1 MIENLLSKNLK
12 KRYGWAKQ
20 TGTNAYRLYDWQ
32 IPEYPFFVDI
42 YGDYV
47 VIYDRTEARDESR
60 KGQMIEEIDLAIKNL
75 FSDKEIVWKMRER
88 QKGTDQYE
96 KVAAKGE
103 RIVVQEGKR
112 QYWVNLHD
120 YLDTGLF
127 LDHRPLRNQFQ
138 KTNQGN
144 FLNLFSYTCSVG
156 LAAALGGAKTTNVD
170 ISNTYI
176 NWGQDNYGLNNIN
189 LDDHEF
195 IREDVL
201 AWLRNINKGYDV
213 IFLDPPSFS
222 NSKKM
227 ASNSF
232 DVLRDQEDLVQA
244 CLAILNP
251 GGSLYFSNNHSKFRL
266 SDKLKELKPE
276 DITKKT
282 IPMDFHNQKV
292 HWCFRFEKFTD
303 ILSGN

>member
-1 MIENLLSKNLK
+1 MLQKNLK
-12 KRYGWAKQ
+12 KRFGWAKQ

-47 VIYDRTEARDESR
+47 VVYDRTEARDVAR
-60 KGQMIEEIDLAIKNL
+60 KCQMLEELEVALKNL
-75 FSDKEIVWKMRER
+75 LPDKEIIWKMRER
-88 QKGTDQYE
+88 QKGVDQYE
-96 KVAAKGE
+96 KVDAKEE
-103 RIVVQEGKR
+103 RIQIQEGKR
-112 QYWVNLHD
+112 KYWVNLHD

-127 LDHRPLRNQFQ
+127 LDHRPLRNEFQ
-138 KTNQGN
+138 KNNQGD

-156 LAAALGGAKTTNVD
+156 VAAALGGAKTTNVD

-176 NWGQDNYGLNNIN
+176 NWGKDNYRLNNIKI
-189 LDDHEF
+189 DDHEF
-195 IREDVL
+195 IRTDVL
-201 AWLRNINKGYDV
+201 AWLKHEMNRYDV

-227 ASNSF
+227 ERNSF
-232 DVLRDQEDLVQA
+232 DVLRDQVDLVKA
-244 CLAILNP
+244 CMYLLKPN
-251 GGSLYFSNNHSKFRL
+251 GTLYFSNNHSKFRL
-266 SDKLKELKPE
+266 DKKLQELNPQ

-292 HWCFRFEKFTD
+292 HWCFRFD
-303 ILSGN
+303 HNS